1 MKTPWTWSCVLLA
14 LTLLLGA
21 CYPAYGNPVK
31 QAVPSRAPQA
41 RELSLAGLRLPNPQ
55 TCVVHAIDLIGAWVS
70 AGSPERDPFAFLDV
84 SGQPCHGNFDADVLP
99 LFQQANLWFP
109 GALSCRTCH
118 GPDVNVSYARLDMSS
133 FAGILAGSG
142 RESVDKKGDDILGAG
157 EWQSAKLFDKLSHG
171 EMPPNGPKG
180 LDPRGPAVTAGAAD

>member
-1 MKTPWTWSCVLLA
+1 MKRPWTWSLVLLA

-31 QAVPSRAPQA
+31 LAVPSQGPQA
-41 RELSLAGLRLPNPQ
+41 RELSLAGLRLPSPQ
-55 TCVVHAIDLIGAWVS
+55 TCVVHAVDLIGAWVS
-70 AGSPERDPFAFLDV
+70 AGSPERDPFAFRDV
-84 SGQPCHGNFDADVLP
+84 SGRPCHGNFDADVLP

-142 RESVDKKGDDILGAG
+142 RESIDKKGDDILGAG

-180 LDPRGPAVTAGAAD
+180 LDPRGPVVTAGAAD